1 MIRALILAAGQGT
14 RLEHLVNDK
23 PKALVELLGK
33 SLLDRQVGV
42 LNSANVTDIHIVA
55 GYHAQKIQKL
65 GFNCSINPN
74 FASSNMVTSLFCAL
88 PFMKQTGDLIISYGD
103 IIYQLEN
110 LEKVID
116 SDADISIMVDKG
128 WRQYWELRFNDPL
141 TDAESLILNDDNNIM
156 QLGKKTQIYSDIQGQ
171 YTGLIKIR
179 SNKVEE
185 FIDFYKQ
192 LDRQKTYDGKSF
204 DNMYMTS
211 FLQSLIDAKWKVQ
224 AVNVNHGW
232 LEVDTVSDLELYE
245 KLAKENKLNVYCKL
259 S

>member
-1 MIRALILAAGQGT
+1 MPVQLTLKCKQDNQILEKPFIEDEIVNQSFLQKQFKISYYWKWSAIIAEKVSELI
-14 RLEHLVNDK
+14 
-23 PKALVELLGK
+23 P
-33 SLLDRQVGV
+33 
-42 LNSANVTDIHIVA
+42 
-55 GYHAQKIQKL
+55 
-65 GFNCSINPN
+65 
-74 FASSNMVTSLFCAL
+74 
-88 PFMKQTGDLIISYGD
+88 DLIISYGD
-103 IIYQLEN
+103 IVYQLEN
-110 LEKVID
+110 LEKVIA

-141 TDAESLILNDDNNIM
+141 TDAESLILNNDNNIM
-156 QLGKKTQIYSDIQGQ
+156 QLGKKTQTYSDIQGQ

-192 LDRQKTYDGKSF
+192 LDRQKIYDGKSF

-245 KLAKENKLNVYCKL
+245 KLAKENKLNAYCKL

>member
-1 MIRALILAAGQGT
+1 MMIITLCN
-14 RLEHLVNDK
+14 LV
-23 PKALVELLGK
+23 
-33 SLLDRQVGV
+33 
-42 LNSANVTDIHIVA
+42 
-55 GYHAQKIQKL
+55 
-65 GFNCSINPN
+65 
-74 FASSNMVTSLFCAL
+74 
-88 PFMKQTGDLIISYGD
+88 
-103 IIYQLEN
+103 
-110 LEKVID
+110 
-116 SDADISIMVDKG
+116 
-128 WRQYWELRFNDPL
+128 
-141 TDAESLILNDDNNIM
+141 
-156 QLGKKTQIYSDIQGQ
+156 KKTQIYSDIQGQ

>member
-14 RLEHLVNDK
+14 RLEHFVNDR

-42 LNSANVTDIHIVA
+42 LNCANVTDIHIVA

-103 IIYQLEN
+103 IVYQLEN

-141 TDAESLILNDDNNIM
+141 TDAESLILNNDNNIM
-156 QLGKKTQIYSDIQGQ
+156 QLGKKTQTYSDIQGQ

-192 LDRQKTYDGKSF
+192 LDRQKIYDGKSF

-245 KLAKENKLNVYCKL
+245 KLAKENKLNAYCKL